1 MESFFINQY
10 FKLMYKVTECLN
22 NTYGDKM
29 EENRKVTLIGTGM
42 VGMSM
47 AYSIMNTGGIDEL
60 VLIDIDD
67 EKAKGEAMDL
77 NHGLPYSYNKMKIK
91 NGTYKDCK
99 DSDIVV
105 ICAGANQKE
114 GQTRLDL
121 VKMNVQ
127 IIKGVANQIKESGFD
142 GIVIVASNPVD
153 ILSYVVYK
161 IMGINKERVIGS
173 GTLLDTARM
182 RYLLS
187 EYLGVSSDDIEAY
200 ILGEHGDSSF
210 ISWTN
215 TYVGCKRLL
224 EYVDEKNLDMNDLQD
239 IYSEVKNAAYEII
252 ERKKATYYGIG
263 LALNK
268 LIFSIFNDTNKIL
281 CVSAYLEHEY
291 RHKDIYMG
299 VPCIIN
305 RNGIKEIIKIP
316 LNNVDQ
322 QKFDSSYEVLKKIK
336 LEVKKDL
343 N

>member
-1 MESFFINQY
+1 M
-10 FKLMYKVTECLN
+10 
-22 NTYGDKM
+22 D
-29 EENRKVTLIGTGM
+29 ENRKVTLIGTGM

-47 AYSIMNTGGIDEL
+47 AFSIMNTGGIDEL
-60 VLIDIDD
+60 VLIDIDK

-77 NHGLPYSYNKMKIK
+77 NHGLPYSYNKMKVK
-91 NGTYKDCK
+91 EGNYKDCK
-99 DSDIVV
+99 NSDIVV

-121 VKMNVQ
+121 IKINTK
-127 IIKGVANQIKESGFD
+127 IIKDIATQIKTSGFN
-142 GIVIVASNPVD
+142 GIIIVASNPVD

-161 IMGINKERVIGS
+161 VMGIDKSRVIGS

-187 EYLGVSSDDIEAY
+187 EYLSVSSDDIEAY

-224 EYVDEKNLDMNDLQD
+224 EYVDEKKLDMNDLHE
-239 IYSEVKNAAYEII
+239 IYEEVKNAAYEII

-281 CVSAYLEHEY
+281 CVSAYLDNEY
-291 RHKDIYMG
+291 GHKDIYIG

-305 RNGIKEIIKIP
+305 RQGIKEIIKLP
-316 LNNVDQ
+316 LNEVDQ
-322 QKFDSSYEVLKKIK
+322 EKFNNSYSILKKMKI
-336 LEVKKDL
+336 EIKKDL
-343 N
+343 E